1 MGGVDVTGSRDRD
14 DGRDELCRLLKCLVE
29 SDVLG
34 DEARGWLKECD
45 IDLRELHRCL
55 CEDGDTGGR
64 QINEET
70 IRDVASSRDQLTRLV
85 KRSGRFD

>member
-29 SDVLG
+29 SDALG
-34 DEARGWLKECD
+34 DEARGWLKERD

-55 CEDGDTGGR
+55 CEDGDGRKTDQRGGDPR
-64 QINEET
+64 CRVQPRPADEIGQAPRT
-70 IRDVASSRDQLTRLV
+70 V
-85 KRSGRFD
+85 

>member
-1 MGGVDVTGSRDRD
+1 MGGVDVTSSRDRD
-14 DGRDELCRLLKCLVE
+14 DGRDELCRLLRCLVE

-64 QINEET
+64 QINEEA
-70 IRDVASSRDQLTRLV
+70 IRGVASIRDQLTRLV